1 MKFNVGDKV
10 RIKEDLSQCKFGSN
24 AYMEEYAGK
33 EATVVQTFG
42 EGMIILDV
50 DEQDWNWSEEVL
62 EKIEGDNKVKMKR
75 IDYIMNSKNPIK
87 VLAEKFKLE
96 LECYECP
103 HNDRYGK
110 CDSNNCKE
118 GLREYL
124 EQEIEVNESNLKKI
138 NTEPTIDISVKA
150 TDEQID
156 TKEALQKALDE
167 VREQLL
173 KTKDKVID
181 MKEESVEN
189 DPVNPFM
196 EEYKKIVT
204 DTMELCIAKN
214 KDYGSS
220 VQDTYERFG
229 DISYLVRITDK
240 YNRICTLLDKEAEVK
255 DENIDDTIKDMGN
268 YLFLWLASRR
278 LNNKGE
284 NNE

>member
-1 MKFNVGDKV
+1 MNFKV
-10 RIKEDLSQCKFGSN
+10 ED
-24 AYMEEYAGK
+24 
-33 EATVVQTFG
+33 
-42 EGMIILDV
+42 
-50 DEQDWNWSEEVL
+50 
-62 EKIEGDNKVKMKR
+62 KVKMKR
-75 IDYIMNSKNPIK
+75 IDYILNSKDNIK
-87 VLAEKFKLE
+87 VLAEEFELKLK
-96 LECYECP
+96 CYECP
-103 HNDRYGK
+103 HNDDEYGE
-110 CDSNNCKE
+110 CDNDCVGALK
-118 GLREYL
+118 EYL
-124 EQEIEVNESNLKKI
+124 EQEIEADKTHLKGVDV
-138 NTEPTIDISVKA
+138 EPTDDISVEA

-156 TKEALQKALDE
+156 SKEALQKALDE

-173 KTKDKVID
+173 KTKGKLIH

-189 DPVNPFM
+189 DHVNSFM

-240 YNRICTLLDKEAEVK
+240 YNRIYTLLDKEAEVK